1 MVNNNIIR
9 ITQVSN
15 RCDLGGQYKFKA
27 YINNKPVVDRNTEVF
42 IKGRNEKQALAIFNM
57 FYNENGVRR

>member
-27 YINNKPVVDRNTEVF
+27 YINNKPVVYLNTEVV
-42 IKGRNEKQALAIFNM
+42 IKGGNEKQARAIFNM